1 MNEQA
6 SGITL
11 LDGGLA
17 TELQARGWP
26 LDTVLWSAQ
35 YLRSN
40 PRALIDAHL
49 AYLEAGAEVVTSASY
64 QASRAG
70 FHQFG
75 VGAAEAD
82 GLIASSIALA
92 RAACDEFAAANPNAS
107 RRKVA
112 ASVGPYGA
120 VLNDGSEYTGDYGV
134 TELTLRQFH
143 AQRLSLLDQSGAD
156 YLAVETVPSVL
167 EARVLSDLLAD
178 CSTPAWVSFSCKD
191 EQHICDGTKIAAVA
205 SLFSAHPRVF
215 GVGVN
220 CTAPQFVA
228 ELVGRIRPA
237 APGKTV
243 VVYPNSGEVYDAQLQ
258 AWQGTE
264 SPVDF
269 VSAAKTW
276 VAAGATW
283 IGGCCRT
290 GPAHIAALHEGL
302 R

>member
-1 MNEQA
+1 MNEQ
-6 SGITL
+6 SSEITL

-17 TELQARGWP
+17 TELQARGWA
-26 LDTVLWSAQ
+26 LDTVLWSAE

-49 AYLEAGAEVVTSASY
+49 AYLEAGADVVTSASY

-75 VGAAEAD
+75 VNAAEAD
-82 GLIASSIALA
+82 RLIASSVALA
-92 RAACDEFAAANPNAS
+92 RTACDEFAAANPNAS
-107 RRKVA
+107 LRKVA

-191 EQHICDGTKIAAVA
+191 GQHICDGTKIAEAA

-228 ELVGRIRPA
+228 DLVGRIRLA
-237 APGKTV
+237 APGKTG